1 MPTKNILK
9 IITVTAFSVLLL
21 KPVFGDSISKKTELK
36 TTQALSIDEEIS
48 IKDLSK
54 FTYDFMDSLTTS
66 QIEDYV
72 KLLEEETALSDDELD
87 ALSEKNYSIFEK
99 QEKIITNLKLAASHN
114 IKQEEDKKQI
124 KNKKILEE
132 KGKVIE
138 EKDKAIEEI
147 LKTLKKRIEGKLE
160 K

>member
-1 MPTKNILK
+1 MSTKNILK

-21 KPVFGDSISKKTELK
+21 KPVFGDSTSKKTELK

-54 FTYDFMDSLTTS
+54 FTSDFMDSLTTS

-72 KLLEEETALSDDELD
+72 MLLEQKVLQIKS
-87 ALSEKNYSIFEK
+87 
-99 QEKIITNLKLAASHN
+99 QEKPSRRTIRKINKIIEGLELAASHN

-132 KGKVIE
+132 KGKILE